1 MVLREETPVVRPTWL
16 LPDQLK
22 KARERRGL
30 SPREAADSTG
40 VPEEILVLWEKG
52 QGAPTLEQ
60 AYALAQIYHSSL
72 QCFLQPVSE
81 PPPRLDLRAQRPLE
95 EDDRE
100 RLIREA
106 AAQFEHWCDTAA
118 NLEGLMGERTVR
130 LRRLKVTEPAALV
143 ASIRREYNLA
153 DSPIKH
159 IRRLLEQD
167 MGVLVFSLP
176 LDGVSGMSWWHP
188 RAGPAVLVN
197 RTDTAGR
204 QNWTLAHELAHL
216 HQNEVI
222 VICDTLYWNYG
233 EPKERFADTFAAEF
247 LMPREDVTRY
257 IQQEGLVPILADDE
271 TLHRVARRYGV
282 SREATSRRLE
292 SFGFLFH
299 GFTAEQ
305 LPRWL
310 EGWRKGAGF
319 RRRSTQRRRRVKDLS
334 ESLVGQAIRGYT
346 DGKITLSKLA
356 ESLDLGVIEA
366 EQLVAEWRSRAG
378 LR

>member
-1 MVLREETPVVRPTWL
+1 VARAIWL
-16 LPDQLK
+16 LPDEVT

-30 SPREAADSTG
+30 SSREAAESAG
-40 VPEEILVLWEKG
+40 VPEELLLRWETG
-52 QGAPTLEQ
+52 QDAPTLEQ
-60 AYALAQIYHSSL
+60 AYDLAQLYHSSL
-72 QCFLQPVSE
+72 QRFLQPALE

-95 EDDRE
+95 ENDRE
-100 RLIREA
+100 RLIKEA

-118 NLEGLMGERTVR
+118 NFEGLMGQRAVR
-130 LRRLKVTEPAALV
+130 LRRLNVTEPTALAAG
-143 ASIRREYNLA
+143 IRREYNLA
-153 DSPIKH
+153 DSPIRN

-216 HQNEVI
+216 HQNEAV
-222 VICDTLYWNYG
+222 VICDTLNWNYG
-233 EPKERFADTFAAEF
+233 EPRERFADTFAAEF
-247 LMPREDVTRY
+247 FMPREDVARY
-257 IQQEGLVPILADDE
+257 IQQEGLEPILADDE
-271 TLHRVARRYGV
+271 TLYRIARRYGV

-292 SFGFLFH
+292 SLGFLFY

-319 RRRSTQRRRRVKDLS
+319 RRRSALRRRRVKDLS

-366 EQLVAEWRSRAG
+366 EQLVAEWQNRAG

>member
-1 MVLREETPVVRPTWL
+1 VRPIWL
-16 LPDQLK
+16 LPDELK

-30 SPREAADSTG
+30 SAREAAESAG
-40 VPEEILVLWEKG
+40 VPEELLIVWEKG
-52 QGAPTLEQ
+52 DEAPTLEQ
-60 AYALAQIYHSSL
+60 AHALAQIYNTSL
-72 QCFLQPVSE
+72 QRFLQPVSE

-95 EDDRE
+95 EDERE
-100 RLIREA
+100 RLISEA

-118 NLEGLMGERTVR
+118 NLEGLMGQRRVR
-130 LRRLKVTEPAALV
+130 LRRLNLTEPALLAS
-143 ASIRREYNLA
+143 SIRREYNLA
-153 DSPIKH
+153 DSPIRN

-188 RAGPAVLVN
+188 NAGPAILVN
-197 RTDTAGR
+197 RNDTGRR

-216 HQNEVI
+216 LSDHAV
-222 VICDTLYWNYG
+222 VMCDTTYWNTS
-233 EPKERFADTFAAEF
+233 EPRERFADAFAAEF
-247 LMPREDVTRY
+247 LLPREEITRY
-257 IQQEGLVPILADDE
+257 IQNEVLGPLLPDDE
-271 TLHRVARRYGV
+271 TLNNIAGRYGV

-292 SFGFLFH
+292 ALGFLPH
-299 GFTAEQ
+299 GFTADQ

-319 RRRSTQRRRRVKDLS
+319 RRRSALRRRRVKDLS

-366 EQLVAEWRSRAG
+366 EQLVAEWQSRAG